1 VETEFGLSR
10 PSPQSLGL
18 LLLRLVTRHG
28 LNDSGLNEQ
37 VLNEQ
42 VLNEQVLNDRGPA
55 EFLANLPK
63 VFLLFS
69 FPPIAA
75 SAVSP

>member
-1 VETEFGLSR
+1 METEFGLSR
-10 PSPQSLGL
+10 PRPQSLGL

-28 LNDSGLNEQ
+28 LNDSG
-37 VLNEQ
+37 LNEQ